1 MAVNGTQ
8 QETDR
13 VDHMDIKESR
23 YVIYSQS
30 HWKLVIVNLV
40 YVYPPI
46 QLAVVADDLPMQTN
60 MHGRCTIR
68 ILLWSRDLGTLSQD
82 QQGFECGGD
91 VDGES

>member
-1 MAVNGTQ
+1 
-8 QETDR
+8 
-13 VDHMDIKESR
+13 
-23 YVIYSQS
+23 VIYSQS
-30 HWKLVIVNLV
+30 HWKPVIVNLV

-68 ILLWSRDLGTLSQD
+68 ILLRSRDLRHSCTLSQD